1 MLKTL
6 ITVMHLYLDLASNK
20 NEHAAVHA

>member
-1 MLKTL
+1 MLETS
-6 ITVMHLYLDLASNK
+6 ITVMHLYLDSASNK